1 MTKIYRIPTGQVE
14 GNGSNDTNTSEIRPY
29 GEIGLFIGNNNKLE
43 LLMFDGV
50 RTHQR
55 SKILNKGTFY
65 GGDADS
71 SDGAGYDSIK
81 LVPDE
86 FLRQEGSQQYLIVEP
101 TGGQPGHV
109 HIRAGGTI
117 DSSTADLFLGGEKTN
132 VKVSDTYDNVTIRT
146 SDDSGGGVI
155 PKEWIFDNLGG
166 LSFPMGGAI
175 EPAGMGWLGLT
186 NGESGGPISI
196 LQKSI
201 NIAYTGQPMSEITLI
216 SSNSWTAGS
225 VLITTQDLVAGTTK
239 QWTFD
244 SEGSLDVPGF
254 ITSNEVTGLKLA
266 SNYDVSIIADYTDN
280 NIEWTFDGSTSTLIV
295 PGPIKS
301 KTNQQ
306 VGSQVTGLPYTLGA
320 GADNGYVGIGS
331 EWAVV
336 VALGNLT
343 GYTLTAQQTGSTIFT
358 TTITQMR
365 TDLGGSPAFQTAVG
379 LPGYAADIT
388 FTLTSPDYVPASDNN
403 LELEAGPDIWTF
415 GANGTLMFPNSA
427 LVDSSDSNIEF
438 RGMNNFNVEAGGV
451 VNIVTDSTDTAQSW
465 QFGDNGALT
474 FPDTVSNIYTLN
486 PATSGGVSG
495 LNLTGNTRTYI
506 GITGDP
512 NFTWD
517 FRNFG
522 LADYSTNR
530 KPAIMLPGSSWIEE
544 DLTNQSLNL
553 GMLGPLLI
561 GSQDKLTLRTNS
573 IDLQN
578 NGFTPLATYEW
589 VFGKDGSLTFPDDTV
604 QTTAYPGITNVAGVS
619 ETLVVGGSDMTKDAL
634 SVRVVAG
641 VGSYLDVEI
650 NYSLPSASATV
661 MGSSTTVAFT
671 QVSTQPLNIF
681 GGQQTLTANNTTW
694 TIINAENLNTVGDSV
709 TAVISDKSFN
719 KIYRVTV
726 IARTLP
732 DIAVPGDAYCTIEV
746 LK

>member
-14 GNGSNDTNTSEIRPY
+14 GNSSNETNTSEIRPY
-29 GEIGLFIGNNNKLE
+29 GEIGLFIGDNNKLE

-50 RTHQR
+50 RTHRR
-55 SKILNKGTFY
+55 SKVLNKGTFY

-71 SDGAGYDSIK
+71 SDGAGLDTIK
-81 LVPDE
+81 LIPDANQH
-86 FLRQEGSQQYLIVEP
+86 FNDGSYGNDQYLIIDP
-101 TGGQPGHV
+101 TAPNHI

-117 DSSTADLFLGGEKTN
+117 DSSNADLFLGGENTN

-280 NIEWTFDGSTSTLIV
+280 NIEWTFNGPTSTLIV

-320 GADNGYVGIGS
+320 GADNGYVGIGP

-403 LELEAGPDIWTF
+403 LELEAGTDIWTF

-427 LVDSSDSNIEF
+427 LVDSADSNIEF
-438 RGMNNFNVEAGGV
+438 RGMSNFNVEAGGV
-451 VNIVTDSTDTAQSW
+451 VNIVTDSTDTAHSW
-465 QFGDNGALT
+465 QFGDDGLLT
-474 FPDTVSNIYTLN
+474 FPDTVSKISTLN

-506 GITGDP
+506 GITGNP

-553 GMLGPLLI
+553 GILGPLLI

-573 IDLQN
+573 VDLDI
-578 NGFTPLATYEW
+578 NGFTPLATYDW
-589 VFGKDGSLTFPDDTV
+589 VFGKDGSLTFPDNTV
-604 QTTAYPGITNVAGVS
+604 QTTAYPGITN
-619 ETLVVGGSDMTKDAL
+619 THTGSSVIAPGIQDATRDNL
-634 SVRVVAG
+634 SVRVTNNNNT
-641 VGSYLDVEI
+641 LDVEV
-650 NYSLPSASATV
+650 NYQNPDTTVIVSAYRMYPAPV
-661 MGSSTTVAFT
+661 NVYAGSSSKTSGNTIWD
-671 QVSTQPLNIF
+671 NF
-681 GGQQTLTANNTTW
+681 G
-694 TIINAENLNTVGDSV
+694 NLSAPGDSIGFTFTDQNFSKV
-709 TAVISDKSFN
+709 
-719 KIYRVTV
+719 YRVTV
-726 IARTLP
+726 IAEVMP
-732 DIAVPGDAYCTIEV
+732 NSVEIAGQAYCIIEQ
-746 LK
+746 LR

>member
-1 MTKIYRIPTGQVE
+1 
-14 GNGSNDTNTSEIRPY
+14 
-29 GEIGLFIGNNNKLE
+29 
-43 LLMFDGV
+43 MFDGV
-50 RTHQR
+50 RTHVR

-71 SDGAGYDSIK
+71 SDGLNRDTIK

-86 FLRQEGSQQYLIVEP
+86 ELRRNNSDQYLVIDP
-101 TGGQPGHV
+101 TYGEPGHI

-117 DSSTADLFLGGEKTN
+117 DQSTADLFLGGELNN
-132 VKVSDTYDNVTIRT
+132 VRLSDLGNYVQI
-146 SDDSGGGVI
+146 SADDG
-155 PKEWIFDNLGG
+155 
-166 LSFPMGGAI
+166 
-175 EPAGMGWLGLT
+175 
-186 NGESGGPISI
+186 
-196 LQKSI
+196 
-201 NIAYTGQPMSEITLI
+201 TG
-216 SSNSWTAGS
+216 
-225 VLITTQDLVAGTTK
+225 AGTTK
-239 QWTFD
+239 QWRFD
-244 SEGSLDVPGF
+244 SVGGLTLPSGAGIIGQDGIRLWGQGEMSSTAYFGLPSNTDAASTYLTIGNYSSTGVLIQAGTTNPPKNFYFKGSGDLELPGSGKLIDTSTVAEAGTIITVPLNAAGDTVDYVGGASVLEVPTNADTDQVQAGWI
-254 ITSNEVTGLKLA
+254 ITFPDNTQRTVSSTGQAGGYTSIYYNEANPGLGASTYPVTIQSADYVQGSVGTLTVSKAGNITIA
-266 SNYDVSIIADYTDN
+266 SNYSVSIVADYTDTN
-280 NIEWTFDGSTSTLIV
+280 RLWVFDGSD
-295 PGPIKS
+295 
-301 KTNQQ
+301 
-306 VGSQVTGLPYTLGA
+306 GSL
-320 GADNGYVGIGS
+320 
-331 EWAVV
+331 
-336 VALGNLT
+336 
-343 GYTLTAQQTGSTIFT
+343 
-358 TTITQMR
+358 R
-365 TDLGGSPAFQTAVG
+365 
-379 LPGYAADIT
+379 
-388 FTLTSPDYVPASDNN
+388 
-403 LELEAGPDIWTF
+403 
-415 GANGTLMFPNSA
+415 FPNNA
-427 LVDSSDSNIEF
+427 VLDPSDSNIEF

-451 VNIVTDSTDTAQSW
+451 VNIVTDSTGTTHSW
-465 QFGDNGALT
+465 QFGDDGLLT